1 MNDNKRIAF
10 NTSVLYVKLVI
21 SIIVGLY
28 TSRLILLALGASDF
42 GLYSVVGGIV
52 TLLNTIGITMCVASY
67 RYISVEIG
75 KEGEGNIN
83 KVFNTIFVVHVVL
96 ALLLL
101 VLGGAGGA
109 WYVET
114 YLNVE
119 ESRRPDALFVLMC
132 SLFAGAASVISYPS
146 NGLIVAREKFLFTSV
161 VEIIQNLIRM
171 GLIVF
176 FVCDYEGDRLRLYS
190 WLMALTYLTQPITYT
205 VYCALK
211 ERTVIKW
218 KFNSCWN
225 DYREI
230 IVYTWWLVC
239 SSIAFLGNCQGVAVI
254 INLFFGTV
262 VNAAYGIAMQVQNYI
277 TMFVRNLLQAT
288 SPQIMKSYG
297 KGDQERALSL
307 VYKMSKYSYL
317 ILLVIAIPAI
327 ISIEEVLKLWLKKV
341 PDYTSLFVTLLLVNG
356 LVLCF
361 NSGFD
366 ALIQASGKIKKN
378 QLGYTF
384 INISILPILYGLYKL
399 GFPCYTCVL
408 VSILLGVVTVVF
420 QCYIMKELSKFNV
433 YTYLRETVFPCAM
446 TTLVAV
452 AALLLL
458 YYNPTV
464 DIKSMIV
471 NSVLSLI
478 WVCLSIFILGL
489 KQSERQKVFEIV
501 KRKIKR

>member
-109 WYVET
+109 WYVEK

-119 ESRRPDALFVLMC
+119 EARRPDALFVLMC

-146 NGLIVAREKFLFTSV
+146 NGLIVAREKFLFTSI
-161 VEIIQNLIRM
+161 VEIIQNLVRM
-171 GLIVF
+171 GLIAF
-176 FVCDYEGDRLRLYS
+176 LVCDYDGDRLRLYS

-205 VYCALK
+205 VYCFLK
-211 ERTVIKW
+211 ERSIIKW
-218 KFNSCWN
+218 HFNPCWR
-225 DYREI
+225 DYKEI

-262 VNAAYGIAMQVQNYI
+262 VNAAYGIAMQVQNYT
-277 TMFVRNLLQAT
+277 TMFVKNLMQAT

-297 KGDQERALSL
+297 KGDHKRALNL

-317 ILLVIAIPAI
+317 ILLIIAVPAI

-341 PDYTSLFVTLLLVNG
+341 PEYTSLFVTLLLING

-361 NSGFD
+361 NTGFD

-384 INISILPILYGLYKL
+384 INISILPILYVLYKIGL
-399 GFPCYTCVL
+399 PCYTSVL
-408 VSILLGVVTVVF
+408 VSILLGIVTVIF

-433 YTYLRETVFPCAM
+433 YTYLKETVLPCCM
-446 TTLVAV
+446 TTVIAI
-452 AALLLL
+452 AALLLM
-458 YYNPTV
+458 YYHPTV
-464 DIKSMIV
+464 DITSLVINSIV
-471 NSVLSLI
+471 SLLWVGLCVL
-478 WVCLSIFILGL
+478 IFGL
-489 KQSERQKVFEIV
+489 KQTERQKAFEIV
-501 KRKIKR
+501 KQKIRK